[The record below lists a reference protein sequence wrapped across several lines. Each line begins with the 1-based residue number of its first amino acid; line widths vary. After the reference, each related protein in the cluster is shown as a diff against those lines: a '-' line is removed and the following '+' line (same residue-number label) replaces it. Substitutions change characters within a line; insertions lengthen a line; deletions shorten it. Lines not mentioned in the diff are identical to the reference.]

1 MKKRTVALVAA
12 GTTLLA
18 ACGEGNGDD
27 APAAG
32 GDDGAIAGDIT
43 VLTNRTDIVDTV
55 FQDYKEQFEAEYP
68 DVTVTFE
75 AITDYEG
82 EVTTRM
88 STADYGDVLLI
99 PNSVTPADL
108 PDFFEPLGS
117 VEELADTY
125 RFVSGEQNF
134 DGQVYGI
141 AITGNVQGIV
151 YNKAVWEE
159 AGVTEVPTSPDEFL
173 DALQAIA
180 DSTDAI
186 PLYTN
191 YADGWPLTQWEGHRG
206 SISADPE
213 AANALAGTDA
223 PWAEG
228 EEHHVIDSLLFDA
241 VEAGLTEPD
250 PITTNW
256 EESKGLLG
264 RGEVAS
270 MVLGSWAITQ
280 MRDAAEN
287 PDDIGYMPF
296 PHQVDGTFHSTAGGD
311 YKNGINVNSDN
322 KAAARAWVDW
332 FADESGYA
340 TDQGGL
346 SPRLD
351 GPTPD
356 TLADFEELGV
366 EYIELAPAEPGK
378 ESLVNDID
386 AEAEIGLWSPDYRQ
400 RIVDAAR
407 GASGETKEQIFED
420 LNTRWAEARARVTG

>member
-18 ACGEGNGDD
+18 ACGGGGGE
-27 APAAG
+27 PEAG
-32 GDDGAIAGDIT
+32 GDTGEIAGDIT

-55 FQDYKEQFEAEYP
+55 FQGYKEQFESEYP

-75 AITDYEG
+75 AITDFEG

-99 PNSVTPADL
+99 PNSVAPADL

-117 VEELADTY
+117 VEELSETY
-125 RFVSGEQNF
+125 RFVTSEQNF
-134 DGQVYGI
+134 GGDVYGI
-141 AITGNVQGIV
+141 AITGNANGLV
-151 YNKAVWEE
+151 YNKRVWEE
-159 AGVTEVPTSPDEFL
+159 AGVTDAPATPEEFL

-191 YADGWPLTQWEGHRG
+191 YADGWPLSQWNSNRG
-206 SISADPE
+206 AIKADPE
-213 AANALAGTDA
+213 APHQIAYSDT
-223 PWAEG
+223 PWAQD
-228 EEHHVIDSLLFDA
+228 EELNVIDSLLFDA

-250 PITTNW
+250 PVTTNW
-256 EESKGLLG
+256 EESKVLM
-264 RGEVAS
+264 GEGKVAT
-270 MVLGSWAITQ
+270 MALGSWAITQ
-280 MRDAAEN
+280 MQEAAS
-287 PDDIGYMPF
+287 DGADIGYLPF
-296 PHQVDGTFHSTAGGD
+296 PYQVDGTFHSVANGD
-311 YKNGINVNSDN
+311 YKNAVNVNSDN
-322 KAAARAWVDW
+322 KAAALAWLYW

-340 TDQGGL
+340 ADQGGI

-356 TLADFEELGV
+356 TLADFDTFGV
-366 EYIELAPAEPGK
+366 EFVELAPAPVGE

-386 AEAEIGLWSPDYRQ
+386 AEGQIGLFSPEYKQ

-407 GASGETKEQIFED
+407 GASGETKEQIFDD
-420 LNTRWAEARARVTG
+420 LNARWAKARAAVAD